1 MKTFIVL
8 LTFCIVSGFAG
19 SLRPKRRPID
29 PDIIKA
35 ISYVIKNDVEVG
47 SSSEEDIS
55 SDDHVTFLSPLTTS
69 TNDGDV
75 MTFLMNNDISGN
87 EKYGS
92 KSGNDNTLKKKLPLI
107 LNLVNTLTG
116 SPVQTSDINKIVD
129 ITKELLEIFQI
140 NIGQS
145 PSINVVPD
153 INKIIDV
160 LKKLLEIFHIN
171 IGEEFYEYR
180 KILKTILKNIIKYL

>member
-1 MKTFIVL
+1 M
-8 LTFCIVSGFAG
+8 
-19 SLRPKRRPID
+19 
-29 PDIIKA
+29 
-35 ISYVIKNDVEVG
+35 E
-47 SSSEEDIS
+47 
-55 SDDHVTFLSPLTTS
+55 
-69 TNDGDV
+69 
-75 MTFLMNNDISGN
+75 
-87 EKYGS
+87 
-92 KSGNDNTLKKKLPLI
+92 KKLPLI